1 MLGTTVITMRQTTNA
16 SPRQSRSIAKS
27 IVACFV
33 VGLCGYG
40 VGNTAFRLPSHT
52 PENHVVALSS
62 RLPEPSASLGGEE
75 AVFKFEQLASP
86 SDIVGRPEII
96 ATFSSKWLIERA
108 AQIES
113 LENDGAKEILKELA
127 LRVSAGQ
134 IKDSECSFQT
144 AAVKQFVH
152 RRVAAIEHAR
162 NHDDVQTSIAAASS
176 LADKVSL
183 FEYYSDSQSTAAIR
197 ALAESKEFREL
208 MQEGF
213 DTEAIM
219 IQTAVNAYKEGAP
232 LAECVGVLN
241 QGQMKNLGLA
251 LVRSEPN
258 DNPSQRYER
267 VADVFRKYD
276 EKSPDVAD
284 YLVVR
289 CGADGLRLIENV
301 ARTDPVRARRL
312 ADDWSVLNRIER

>member
-108 AQIES
+108 AHIVS
-113 LENDGAKEILKELA
+113 LENDGAIELLKELT
-127 LRVSAGQ
+127 LR
-134 IKDSECSFQT
+134 
-144 AAVKQFVH
+144 
-152 RRVAAIEHAR
+152 
-162 NHDDVQTSIAAASS
+162 
-176 LADKVSL
+176 
-183 FEYYSDSQSTAAIR
+183 Y
-197 ALAESKEFREL
+197 
-208 MQEGF
+208 
-213 DTEAIM
+213 
-219 IQTAVNAYKEGAP
+219 
-232 LAECVGVLN
+232 
-241 QGQMKNLGLA
+241 
-251 LVRSEPN
+251 
-258 DNPSQRYER
+258 
-267 VADVFRKYD
+267 
-276 EKSPDVAD
+276 
-284 YLVVR
+284 
-289 CGADGLRLIENV
+289 
-301 ARTDPVRARRL
+301 
-312 ADDWSVLNRIER
+312 